1 MRLFGVNKKK
11 SINQSDHNKTTNPTK
26 RLLSYQF
33 ANMQGIGRRNRQE
46 DAFSQ
51 MNVMDVKKIRKEGI
65 LFVICDGM
73 GGMADGKM
81 ASETAVRS
89 IRASFLEI
97 DREKDIAEQLT
108 DAVFEAGSAVY
119 RELGG
124 TGGTTIVACIIY
136 NEKFYFTSVGD
147 SYLYLY
153 RNGQLVRLN
162 EMHNVC
168 TSRYKKELADGGF
181 DPFKGRNDKEAE
193 ALTQF
198 LGMEGLAEADYFRKP
213 LAIHSGDIFFACS
226 DGIGGVLAPDILKS
240 CLSMPTPAEMCSRIE
255 QEICVVNQPN
265 QDNYTGVILKC
276 LY

>member
-11 SINQSDHNKTTNPTK
+11 SINQSDHNKTANPTK

-97 DREKDIAEQLT
+97 AAKKILQNNSRMQCLRQE
-108 DAVFEAGSAVY
+108 VP
-119 RELGG
+119 
-124 TGGTTIVACIIY
+124 CIG
-136 NEKFYFTSVGD
+136 NLEGPAA
-147 SYLYLY
+147 
-153 RNGQLVRLN
+153 QRL
-162 EMHNVC
+162 
-168 TSRYKKELADGGF
+168 
-181 DPFKGRNDKEAE
+181 
-193 ALTQF
+193 
-198 LGMEGLAEADYFRKP
+198 
-213 LAIHSGDIFFACS
+213 
-226 DGIGGVLAPDILKS
+226 
-240 CLSMPTPAEMCSRIE
+240 
-255 QEICVVNQPN
+255 
-265 QDNYTGVILKC
+265 
-276 LY
+276 